1 MSCKKPNTSD
11 NDRLHRYLR
20 PLLFAGIVVGLSAA
34 WFAGCDSYIRNPQK
48 IVDTVTS
55 GGWGAATVFCIAFVS
70 GGSLGVPPAIFV
82 VAAGLLWPFWPALGL
97 SLAGGMAAAAFG
109 YLLSRYIARDFC
121 QRHIPRRVR
130 RYNEQLR
137 QQGLKTV
144 IMLRLVFYLFPPVS
158 WMIGLS
164 RIRVRDYFLG
174 TLIGAL
180 PGTVLY
186 TLVGDGWIPWLVK
199 QPPGVIA
206 TIIGGILLVIS
217 GVFVL
222 HWQFV
227 KIRKRSTPEVEV
239 ATVANQPQTKM
250 RANASPVSF
259 SLFLKSAWTF
269 CRLGVR
275 AFFPPPP
282 YRKPPAP
289 KRCAVLLLFLPAFG
303 LLQLMHWVAF
313 WCDEFLFPGYRRIAP
328 EAPLFV
334 VGIPRSGTTF
344 LHRVLARDDAAF
356 TTFELWQL
364 LFAPAICER
373 KCLLAVA
380 RLDRRL
386 GAPFGRLLNWGVRFF
401 TGGLDDV
408 HKLSLREPE
417 EDFLLLMPILAC
429 YILVVVFPFAP
440 EIQNLC
446 KFDVAFSDKDRK
458 RVMAFYRAMLQR
470 HLYVEGNDRVILS
483 KNVSFTPMLKSLT
496 ETFPE
501 CRIVACVRAPNEAVA
516 SQVSAMEASWR
527 AFGIE
532 MKPQVFQERWIE
544 LMKHY
549 YKYLGN
555 ILTRLAP
562 QRTFCLEMKTLREN
576 TAKAVHDIYHH
587 FGYSMSKDF
596 AGKLREQSRVSRGY
610 RSRHDYSLAE
620 YGISEKT
627 IGAEFTASWQ
637 VLKGKARNQNT
648 NGRD

>member
-1 MSCKKPNTSD
+1 M
-11 NDRLHRYLR
+11 
-20 PLLFAGIVVGLSAA
+20 
-34 WFAGCDSYIRNPQK
+34 
-48 IVDTVTS
+48 IVDTVTA
-55 GGWGAATVFCIAFVS
+55 GGWGAAVVFCIAFIS

-97 SLAGGMAAAAFG
+97 SLAGGMAAATFG
-109 YLLSRYIARDFC
+109 YFLSRYIARDFC

-130 RYNEQLR
+130 RYNERLR

-186 TLVGDGWIPWLVK
+186 TIVGDGWIPWLVK
-199 QPPGVIA
+199 QQPRIIA
-206 TIIGGILLVIS
+206 TIIGGILLAII
-217 GVFVL
+217 GGFVL

-227 KIRKRSTPEVEV
+227 NKRKDSTQGVETPSD
-239 ATVANQPQTKM
+239 ADQCQANM
-250 RANASPVSF
+250 RANTSPVSF
-259 SLFLKSAWTF
+259 SLFLQSVWTF

-275 AFFPPPP
+275 AFFPPGP

-303 LLQLMHWVAF
+303 LLQLVHWVAF
-313 WCDEFLFPGYRRIAP
+313 WCDEFLFPEYRQIEP
-328 EAPLFV
+328 EGPLFV

-373 KCLLAVA
+373 KCVLALA
-380 RLDRRL
+380 QLDRRL
-386 GAPFGRLLNWGVRFF
+386 GAPFGRLLNWGARFF

-417 EDFLLLMPILAC
+417 EDFLLLMPVLAC
-429 YILVVVFPFAP
+429 YILVVVFPFAQ
-440 EIQNLC
+440 EIQNLR
-446 KFDVAFSDKDRK
+446 KFDMAFSAKDRK

-470 HLYVEGNDRVILS
+470 HLYVEGRDRLVLS

-501 CRIVACVRAPNEAVA
+501 CRIVACVRDPNEAVA

-532 MKPQVFQERWIE
+532 MKPQIFQERWIE

-549 YKYLGN
+549 YEYLGS
-555 ILTRLAP
+555 ILTRLATH
-562 QRTFCLEMKTLREN
+562 RTFCLEMKGLREN
-576 TAKAVHDIYHH
+576 TARAVRDIYDH
-587 FGYSMSKDF
+587 FGYSMSADF
-596 AGKLREQSRVSRGY
+596 AEKLREQSRASRTY

-620 YGISEKT
+620 YGISEET
-627 IGAEFTASWQ
+627 ICSEFTESWQ
-637 VLKGKARNQNT
+637 VLKEIARMGEIN
-648 NGRD
+648 